1 MSDVF
6 VYLGGPVTGH
16 TAEDVYDWR
25 KYVHKRLVKHNI
37 IAISPVRCE
46 PIRQG
51 HYNIE
56 NQDPR
61 FGTPRAI
68 SAKNK
73 FDVRRC
79 TMMIAYLPKQPS
91 LVIDATED
99 VTVFEEEG
107 AAGTAL
113 PPGIYSRPQ
122 SYGTII
128 EAAWADAFG
137 KQVLLVSD
145 DPYVL
150 THPVVDAIAP
160 WKLNT
165 LDDACDTVIG
175 ILSAYVG
182 GKNV

>member
-46 PIRQG
+46 PIREG

-73 FDVRRC
+73 FDVMRS
-79 TMMIAYLPKQPS
+79 TMIIAPLPKQPS
-91 LVIDATED
+91 IEVVAANVED
-99 VTVFEEEG
+99 V
-107 AAGTAL
+107 AIAL
-113 PPGIYSRPQ
+113 SRGEVQPGLYSRPQ
-122 SYGTII
+122 SYGTIG
-128 EAAWADAFG
+128 EMFW
-137 KQVLLVSD
+137 
-145 DPYVL
+145 
-150 THPVVDAIAP
+150 
-160 WKLNT
+160 
-165 LDDACDTVIG
+165 
-175 ILSAYVG
+175 
-182 GKNV
+182 

>member
-1 MSDVF
+1 MSEAF

-16 TAEDVYDWR
+16 TDSSVRDWR
-25 KYVHKRLVKHNI
+25 KYVSDKLVRHCI
-37 IAISPVRCE
+37 TAISPVRCE
-46 PIRQG
+46 PIRKD

-56 NQDPR
+56 GADPR

-73 FDVRRC
+73 FDVKRC
-79 TMMIAYLPKQPS
+79 TMMIAYLPKMPGFDMDEELSQMLMPTFGGLLPTGHYS
-91 LVIDATED
+91 LPT
-99 VTVFEEEG
+99 
-107 AAGTAL
+107 
-113 PPGIYSRPQ
+113 
-122 SYGTII
+122 SYGTLI
-128 EAAWADAFG
+128 EAAWADMNG
-137 KQVLLVSD
+137 KQVILVSD

-160 WKLNT
+160 WKLDT
-165 LDDACDTVIG
+165 LDDACETVIG